1 MMSIRSCSCL
11 LSALLSCNTERKQG
25 RTFGHFCSAY
35 LPFTDVRGF
44 YSAPVPLEFPGTS
57 GDSFIRSGKS
67 TPDSRKFCGMNIKD
81 GFTDSVGNTP
91 LIRLRAFSEETG
103 CEILGKAE
111 FMNPGGS
118 VKDRAAKW
126 IVLDAERRGVL
137 KPGGTVVEGTA
148 GNTGIGLAHVC
159 NARGY
164 KCVIVMPDNQ
174 AAEKYQIV
182 EALGAELRKVAAV
195 PYSNPNQY
203 QKVAGRLAQELPG
216 AVWANQFDN
225 TANRDAHFESSGPEL
240 WRESGG
246 KIDVFCAATGTGGTL
261 AGVAR
266 YLKTQSAAVRI
277 VLVDPPGSALYHYV
291 KDGELKSDGGSSITE
306 GIGTGR
312 VTANLQ
318 GAPIDDAVR
327 ISDGETVHF
336 VYRLL
341 REEGLLLGSTA
352 GINVAAAV
360 RLAKQMGRGHT
371 IVTVLCDG
379 GAKYQSRLF
388 NKAWITERGFLE
400 AVKSAS

>member
-1 MMSIRSCSCL
+1 M
-11 LSALLSCNTERKQG
+11 AL
-25 RTFGHFCSAY
+25 Y
-35 LPFTDVRGF
+35 
-44 YSAPVPLEFPGTS
+44 
-57 GDSFIRSGKS
+57 
-67 TPDSRKFCGMNIKD
+67 D
-81 GFTDSVGNTP
+81 GFTGAIGNTP

-126 IVLDAERRGVL
+126 IVLDAERRGAL
-137 KPGGTVVEGTA
+137 RPGGTVVEGTA

-164 KCVIVMPDNQ
+164 RCVIVMPDNQ
-174 AAEKYQIV
+174 AAEKYQII
-182 EALGAELRKVAAV
+182 ESLGAELRKVPAV

-203 QKVAGRLAQELPG
+203 QKVAGRLADELPK

-225 TANRDAHFESSGPEL
+225 VANRTAHFESTGPEI
-240 WRESGG
+240 WQETGG
-246 KIDVFCAATGTGGTL
+246 KLDAFCAATGTGGTL
-261 AGVAR
+261 AGVAA
-266 YLKTQSAAVRI
+266 YLKSQSPAVRI
-277 VLVDPPGSALYHYV
+277 VLVDPPGSSLYQYFKH
-291 KDGELKSDGGSSITE
+291 GELKSDGGSSITE

-312 VTANLQ
+312 VTANLD
-318 GAPIDDAVR
+318 GAPIDDALR
-327 ISDGETVHF
+327 ISDAETMRF

-360 RLAKQMGRGHT
+360 TLAKQLGPGHT
-371 IVTVLCDG
+371 IATVLCDG

-388 NKAWITERGFLE
+388 NPGWIAERGFEE
-400 AVKSAS
+400 AIR